1 MDRDRAIEY
10 INELLNSEYDL
21 MQDRKLDTSNPS
33 LYDDEATESEIDEI
47 VNAQEFMDK
56 ETAKSRWSVSME
68 GQLYDFGSCYLCW
81 GNENDE

>member
-33 LYDDEATESEIDEI
+33 LYDDEATESELNEI
-47 VNAQEFMDK
+47 VNAQDFMTHILK
-56 ETAKSRWSVSME
+56 EK
-68 GQLYDFGSCYLCW
+68 
-81 GNENDE
+81 N

>member
-33 LYDDEATESEIDEI
+33 LYDDEATESEIDQI
-47 VNAQEFMDK
+47 VNAQEFITDYITSHIPIP
-56 ETAKSRWSVSME
+56 EE
-68 GQLYDFGSCYLCW
+68 
-81 GNENDE
+81 EI

>member
-1 MDRDRAIEY
+1 MDRDRAIAY

-47 VNAQEFMDK
+47 VNAQRFMDL
-56 ETAKSRWSVSME
+56 
-68 GQLYDFGSCYLCW
+68 Q
-81 GNENDE
+81 ND

>member
-47 VNAQEFMDK
+47 ANAQEFITDYITSHVPIP
-56 ETAKSRWSVSME
+56 EE
-68 GQLYDFGSCYLCW
+68 
-81 GNENDE
+81 EI